1 MLGVTCCCDRMRF
14 QIFRVLFG
22 RNGAWWSG
30 AESWRPHALY
40 QTDVCENAAELR
52 GNVFRLPD
60 RPKFHPPPGPQLQ
73 AETYERQLC
82 VFNLPPPPHDLIH
95 AAGRWSYP
103 RQEEIHLQLG
113 YPSAET
119 RPDSKPKRHWAKRVL
134 LGLVLCSSEP
144 SLGLEGVGVGE
155 NILVIGHTVV
165 AEVEQRLWGD
175 DGEFKVKRMNP
186 VRCSVRSQTGLLT
199 TTQQLHIFVSPF

>member
-1 MLGVTCCCDRMRF
+1 MLGVTCCCNRMRF

-30 AESWRPHALY
+30 TESWRPHALY

-60 RPKFHPPPGPQLQ
+60 RPTFHPPPGPQLQ

-82 VFNLPPPPHDLIH
+82 VFNLLPPPHDLIQ

-113 YPSAET
+113 HPSAET
-119 RPDSKPKRHWAKRVL
+119 RPDSKPKRHRAKWVL
-134 LGLVLCSSEP
+134 LGLVLRSSEP

-165 AEVEQRLWGD
+165 AEVEQRLRGD
-175 DGEFKVKRMNP
+175 DVP
-186 VRCSVRSQTGLLT
+186 VTV
-199 TTQQLHIFVSPF
+199 